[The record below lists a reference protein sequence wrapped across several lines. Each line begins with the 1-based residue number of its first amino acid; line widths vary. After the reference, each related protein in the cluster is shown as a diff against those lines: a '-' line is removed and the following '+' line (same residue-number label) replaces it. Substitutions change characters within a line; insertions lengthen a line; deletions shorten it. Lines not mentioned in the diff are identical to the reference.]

1 MAPRRDRVSCGLDL
15 VAVPDVPAGISSATE
30 AGYQFVFMPIVHP
43 RYRREFVSGRAKDR
57 TTPFTRSDMVLSN
70 ADWNTLVVG
79 KLSPHLALDSPCDS
93 VRQQAEAA
101 LAEELNFASHLTLPA
116 VTLRLHGGSNAN
128 LARHLYSR
136 VVSSCSYQIWVQ
148 VPLTSPAAAQRQY
161 RSDLPSEPDSAPEEL
176 DDPWLW
182 WDRLRN
188 ATGTESRLGVCL
200 QVGADLPDARRLDR
214 WMGEPVKCVMLS
226 ADVFISNKKGF
237 PVLTR
242 AHQELMKSLMRLN
255 CQFVVTGANRH
266 QHVKHYWQYLN
277 HLYQVFLEESNDPL
291 SDFAIGYE
299 DYLQCP
305 LQPLMD
311 NLESQTYEI
320 FEKCPVK
327 YSQYQRAMYHA
338 FLDRV
343 PTERKDQ
350 DTIVVMV
357 VGAGRGP
364 LVRAAFLAAR
374 QAERQL
380 RVYAVEKNPN
390 AVVTLRTA
398 VEEEWGDTV
407 VVVSCDMREWQAPE
421 KADILVSELLGSFG
435 DNELSPECLDGA
447 QKYLKDDGISIPQ
460 NYTSFLH
467 PVQSPKLY
475 NDVRSCR
482 EKDKP
487 AVSPFEMPY
496 VVYLQNVLRV
506 GQPQP
511 LFHFEHPNRDEVI
524 NNSRFKTLT
533 FAADQ
538 DCTVH
543 GFGGYFESVL
553 YKDTMISIHPHTHS
567 PGMFSW
573 FPIFFPIREP
583 MEVKQGERV
592 QVSFWRLSNAR
603 NVWYEWSVNAP
614 RTLPI
619 HNPNGRSYTIGL

>member
-15 VAVPDVPAGISSATE
+15 TAVPDVPNSISEATE

-43 RYRREFVSGRAKDR
+43 RYRREFIGGSLKERN
-57 TTPFTRSDMVLSN
+57 TPFTRSDMVLSN

-79 KLSPHLALDSPCDS
+79 KLSAHLDLDSASDT
-93 VRQQAEAA
+93 VRQQSEAA
-101 LAEELNFASHLTLPA
+101 LAEELSFAAHLTLPA
-116 VTLRLHGGSNAN
+116 VTLRLHRARNMN

-136 VVSSCSYQIWVQ
+136 VVNSCSYQIWVQ
-148 VPLTSPAAAQRQY
+148 VPLRSPAAVQRQY
-161 RSDLPSEPDSAPEEL
+161 RSDMPEGEADEPER
-176 DDPWLW
+176 DDTWLW

-188 ATGTESRLGVCL
+188 ATGTEARLGVCL
-200 QVGADLPDARRLDR
+200 QVGADLPESRCLDR
-214 WMGEPVKCVMLS
+214 WMGEPIKCVMLP
-226 ADVFISNKKGF
+226 ADVFITNKKGF

-242 AHQELMKSLMRLN
+242 AHQELMKCMMRLN

-277 HLYQVFLEESNDPL
+277 HLYQVFLEESNNPL

-327 YSQYQRAMYHA
+327 YTEYQRAMHQA

-343 PTERKDQ
+343 PEERKDQ

-374 QAERQL
+374 QASRTL

-398 VEEEWGDTV
+398 VEEEWGDSV
-407 VVVSCDMREWQAPE
+407 VVVSSDMREWKAPE

-447 QKYLKDDGISIPQ
+447 QKYLKEDGISIPQ
-460 NYTSFLH
+460 SYTSFLH

-475 NDVRSCR
+475 NDVRGCR

-487 AVSPFEMPY
+487 AVTPFEMPY
-496 VVYLQNVLRV
+496 VVYLQNVLRI
-506 GQPQP
+506 GPPQE
-511 LFHFEHPNRDEVI
+511 LFKFHHPSTDEVA
-524 NNSRFKTLT
+524 NNNRFKSLE
-533 FAADQ
+533 FEAEQ

-553 YKDTMISIHPHTHS
+553 YKDVMISIHPQTHS

-583 MEVKQGERV
+583 MEVKRGERV
-592 QVSFWRLSNAR
+592 EVSFWRLSNSR
-603 NVWYEWSVNAP
+603 NVWYEWAVGSP